1 MQHVGRPQQIKQM
14 KTYTTFALGRDM
26 LQHRLALLWH
36 LILQLILEISNKV
49 WNDLRKPS
57 PDPRN
62 KDLHVKTEKKEKTW
76 DELSSCIHR
85 KLNSNLQ
92 ARRIT
97 WDQAPGVAL
106 LSGVFSIDMQ
116 YKMHKHIRT
125 QYPVLDFASWVSRI
139 VRQAEPALLSLQV
152 LFCLKDSKPK
162 QWGGWCSTRT
172 SL

>member
-1 MQHVGRPQQIKQM
+1 MQHVGRLQQIKQM

-36 LILQLILEISNKV
+36 LILQLILETSNKV

-62 KDLHVKTEKKEKTW
+62 KDLHVKNEKKEKTW
-76 DELSSCIHR
+76 AELSFCLHR

-92 ARRIT
+92 ARRII
-97 WDQAPGVAL
+97 WDQAPSVAL
-106 LSGVFSIDMQ
+106 LSRVLFVDMQ

-125 QYPVLDFASWVSRI
+125 QYPLLGFASWVSRI

-152 LFCLKDSKPK
+152 LFLRKSF
-162 QWGGWCSTRT
+162 QT
-172 SL
+172 